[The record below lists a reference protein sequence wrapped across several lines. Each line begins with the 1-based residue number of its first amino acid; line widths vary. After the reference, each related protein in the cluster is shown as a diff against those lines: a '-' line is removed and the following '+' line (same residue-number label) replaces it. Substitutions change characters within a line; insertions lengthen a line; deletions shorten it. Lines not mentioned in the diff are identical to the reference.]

1 MAPPTTRYASSG
13 EASLAYQV
21 AGEGPLDILFLPGW
35 ISQIEHLW
43 EAPAMRRFLERL
55 ERPEKHWKFSP
66 ADLAERALWDE
77 YMEAYEEALAA
88 TSTEW
93 APWYVIPADHKWVAR
108 TAIADILTSA
118 VQSLDLR
125 YPAMSP
131 EQQKLLAEARKRLED
146 ENGSSP

>member
-1 MAPPTTRYASSG
+1 MKEEQR
-13 EASLAYQV
+13 
-21 AGEGPLDILFLPGW
+21 
-35 ISQIEHLW
+35 
-43 EAPAMRRFLERL
+43 RRFLERL